1 MITCPKC
8 GERFNPNTDQR
19 AALWRVRV
27 RLYDNVRP
35 DEPEADS
42 DPDFAPDMAGETV
55 LRGLPAVAEHVQ
67 HLATAYHEKLEG
79 PITGL
84 ETEVL
89 LHRLKGLRPTLSRRG
104 GNGVWRVPYQV
115 QGAGEWLARVDV
127 QRVDGKEE
135 TRP

>member
-1 MITCPKC
+1 MIACPKC
-8 GERFNPNTDQR
+8 GERFNPDTDQR

-27 RLYDNVRP
+27 RLYADSGP

-55 LRGLPAVAEHVQ
+55 LRGLPAVAEHVRF
-67 HLATAYHEKLEG
+67 LAQEFHSSSETA
-79 PITGL
+79 GL
-84 ETEVL
+84 EIEVL

-115 QGAGEWLARVDV
+115 DGAGEWLARVDV